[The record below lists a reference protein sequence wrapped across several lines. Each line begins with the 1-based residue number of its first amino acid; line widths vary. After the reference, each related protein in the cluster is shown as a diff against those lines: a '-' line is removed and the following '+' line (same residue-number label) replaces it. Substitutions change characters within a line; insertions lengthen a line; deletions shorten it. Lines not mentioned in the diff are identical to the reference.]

1 MYIWLVTKISVTII
15 VDYEGLSKIV
25 RLQVIDSKYNNTEY
39 RKFENLIQLKCD

>member
-25 RLQVIDSKYNNTEY
+25 RLQVLRSTV
-39 RKFENLIQLKCD
+39 NLVIIRF